1 MHAIGF
7 QYHKKP
13 ISSIIA
19 ELLTQIPSVTPTD
32 DSLTHSLTR
41 YFTCNFIIGD

>member
-7 QYHKKP
+7 QYHKNP

-32 DSLTHSLTR
+32 DSLTQ